1 MKTKSVAAKKYFGQN
16 FLQSED
22 VVRDIAEA
30 IPHEKPLVIIEAGP
44 GLGMLTKELAKRA
57 DEVIAYEIDTSLKEK
72 LEENLEEFSNIEIR
86 YRDFLKVNLEEEL
99 PEEKDREYAFA
110 SNLPYYITTPIL
122 FKVLESRVAFTSVT
136 VMVQKEVADRFL
148 AKENSPDYNDL
159 SVIAQYLCEI
169 RKVRLVGR
177 QNFRPVPNVDST
189 VIQFIKRKEKPAV
202 GDQNAFFA
210 FIKGMFAQRRKTVL
224 NNLSAMTKNKEEA
237 AKILEDAGI
246 APSRRP
252 QECSCEEFLRLYE
265 RYTC

>member
-57 DEVIAYEIDTSLKEK
+57 DEVIAYEIDTSLKDK

-122 FKVLESRVAFTSVT
+122 FKVLESGVPFTSVT

-159 SVIAQYLCEI
+159 SVIASISVRSARCARSEGRISARCPTSIPRSSSLSSG
-169 RKVRLVGR
+169 RKNRLSG
-177 QNFRPVPNVDST
+177 
-189 VIQFIKRKEKPAV
+189 IKTR
-202 GDQNAFFA
+202 
-210 FIKGMFAQRRKTVL
+210 
-224 NNLSAMTKNKEEA
+224 S
-237 AKILEDAGI
+237 
-246 APSRRP
+246 
-252 QECSCEEFLRLYE
+252 LRLSKACS
-265 RYTC
+265 RSAARRS